1 MVEKVRYKPTPKS
14 LASDKQKLIVSD
26 FSLDFWQAQTWRLD
40 LHVLQRQKPEHLS
53 KDAYE
58 QIKK

>member
-26 FSLDFWQAQTWRLD
+26 FSLDFWQA
-40 LHVLQRQKPEHLS
+40 
-53 KDAYE
+53 
-58 QIKK
+58 